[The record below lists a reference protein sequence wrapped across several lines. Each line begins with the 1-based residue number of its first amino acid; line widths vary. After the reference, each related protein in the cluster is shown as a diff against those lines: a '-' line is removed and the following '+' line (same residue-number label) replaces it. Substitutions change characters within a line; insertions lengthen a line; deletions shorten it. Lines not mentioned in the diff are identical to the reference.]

1 MNAITFILKDFYL
14 CLTIYQLDQS
24 LATRT
29 LHQLGTG
36 TCSITAAGNLCF
48 ITKAFALPETRAVPN
63 TFTITITHTNN
74 LVSPDK
80 KTVDQ
85 AGRDELCLT
94 SRISFCVLTDFVQ
107 KQSVGNHP
115 DRTVSRLSRESQS
128 VYGQPPDVDEGSIVL
143 RVQGTA
149 YGSWRY
155 RDNRQKVRR
164 RTI

>member
-85 AGRDELCLT
+85 AEINYV
-94 SRISFCVLTDFVQ
+94 SQVESHFV
-107 KQSVGNHP
+107 S
-115 DRTVSRLSRESQS
+115 
-128 VYGQPPDVDEGSIVL
+128 
-143 RVQGTA
+143 
-149 YGSWRY
+149 
-155 RDNRQKVRR
+155 
-164 RTI
+164 